1 MYSGLLN
8 TNSFLYAIASLS
20 FDFYLKK
27 HVQISHCLTGTT
39 ALQIRLTTDVYL
51 NHLVDEIEI

>member
-20 FDFYLKK
+20 LDFYKK
-27 HVQISHCLTGTT
+27 KKNVQISHCLTGITS
-39 ALQIRLTTDVYL
+39 LQIRLTTDVYL
-51 NHLVDEIEI
+51 NHLVDEI